1 MAEKAFDQAALIQPD
16 GSENRLTYEQFF
28 KLPLTERVSLLCGLK
43 VRFYKA
49 GRPITS
55 AEAMK

>member
-1 MAEKAFDQAALIQPD
+1 MAEKAFDQVTIKQPD

-28 KLPLTERVSLLCGLK
+28 KLPLTERVTLLCGLK
-43 VRFYKA
+43 VRFFKA